1 MSEQHTFAQRSQRKV
16 YFNHADLDYYLMWV
30 MGREVYEGSKASE
43 CMAAAQDMNAHTV
56 SEWQRAWL
64 DLAQS
69 LEAQANQS
77 NTPAPNAT
85 LRGLYL
91 RACSYYRAAL
101 FLMPPS
107 HAQFQSSIA
116 NMQACFARALP
127 HFEFPIAPIQVAHQ
141 GHTYHGYLWK
151 PDNAAPKRPLLIV
164 IGGIETFAEDCYF
177 MLGHSPLAYG
187 YNVLTIDLPGQG
199 VNPLADAYFEARLQ
213 RSVSAMLDV
222 ILARD
227 DIDTERVAVYGF
239 SWGGH
244 VVCKAAQHDKRI
256 KAVIANPAMPD
267 VFRAALAQQKGVN
280 RRDPISQ
287 SVFKQVAWRMGLKIS
302 LNPADIGRRFVKAY
316 DYLMHGKADISQ
328 ITCPM
333 LCLAGEGEPEITR
346 KIAHEIYAKLPH
358 PAKKLAIFTAAQ
370 NGEAHCQINNLALPN
385 QTMLTWLNE
394 LWRTE

>member
-1 MSEQHTFAQRSQRKV
+1 MSKQHTFAQRSQNKV
-16 YFNHADLDYYLMWV
+16 YFDHADLDYYLTWV
-30 MGREVYEGSKASE
+30 MGREIYEGSDANE
-43 CMAAAQDMNAHTV
+43 CLTAAQRIGDNTV
-56 SEWQRAWL
+56 TQWQRAWL
-64 DLAQS
+64 DLAQR
-69 LEAQANQS
+69 LETQAMQIMA
-77 NTPAPNAT
+77 PAPNAAR
-85 LRGLYL
+85 RGLYL

-101 FLMPPS
+101 FLTPPS
-107 HAQFQSSIA
+107 DAQFKPNIA
-116 NMQACFARALP
+116 KMQACFAQALP
-127 HFEFPIAPIQVAHQ
+127 DFNFPIAPIHVAHQ
-141 GHTYHGYLWK
+141 GYTYQGYMWK
-151 PDNAAPKRPLLIV
+151 PNNAAQKRPLLIV
-164 IGGIETFAEDCYF
+164 VGGIETFAEDCYF
-177 MLGHSPLAYG
+177 MLGNSPLAYG

-199 VNPLADAYFEARLQ
+199 VNPLAGAYFEARMQ
-213 RSVSAMLDV
+213 RSVSAVLDV

-244 VVCKAAQHDKRI
+244 VVCKAAQYDKRI

-316 DYLMHGKADISQ
+316 DYLIHGKADISQ

-333 LCLAGEGEPEITR
+333 LCLAGEGEPAITL

-358 PAKKLAIFTAAQ
+358 PAKKLAVFTAAQ

>member
-1 MSEQHTFAQRSQRKV
+1 MSQPQTFAQRSKHKV
-16 YFNHADLDYYLMWV
+16 YFDHADLDYYLMWV
-30 MGREVYEGSKASE
+30 MGRETYEGSTANE
-43 CMAAAQDMNAHTV
+43 CITAAQGVHESTV
-56 SEWQRAWL
+56 AQWQQAWL
-64 DLAQS
+64 DLARR
-69 LEAQANQS
+69 LEAQASQMV
-77 NTPAPNAT
+77 APDAT

-107 HAQFQSSIA
+107 DAQFKPSITK
-116 NMQACFARALP
+116 MQTCFDRALP
-127 HFEFPIAPIQVAHQ
+127 HFRFPITAIQITQ
-141 GHTYHGYLWK
+141 QNHTYSGYMWK
-151 PDNAAPKRPLLIV
+151 PDNTAKKRPLLIV
-164 IGGIETFAEDCYF
+164 VGGIETFAEDCYF
-177 MLGHSPLAYG
+177 MLGDSPLAYD

-199 VNPLADAYFEARLQ
+199 INPLSGAYFEARME
-213 RSVSAMLDV
+213 RSMTAVLDV
-222 ILARD
+222 VLARD
-227 DIDTERVAVYGF
+227 DIDTERVAIYGF

-287 SVFKQVAWRMGLKIS
+287 SIFKQVAWRMGLKIS
-302 LNPADIGRRFVKAY
+302 LNPADIMRRFVKAY

-333 LCLAGEGEPEITR
+333 LCLAGEGEPEITL

-358 PAKKLAIFTAAQ
+358 PAKKLVIFTAAQ
-370 NGEAHCQINNLALPN
+370 NGEAHCQVNNLALPN
-385 QTMLTWLNE
+385 QTMLAWLDE
-394 LWRTE
+394 LWKA